1 MERIGIYGGTFSPPH
16 NGHLAAARA
25 FMEQMWLD
33 MNGDGQ
39 QEAVAAIRN
48 GEGDRFSDTRY
59 VIFGEQ
65 EGQVYAYCLNY
76 MDSYELDGTTF
87 CSELMEDT
95 FGVSF
100 DKEQCYEYGVE

>member
-1 MERIGIYGGTFSPPH
+1 MTRDRIPRRAKPTDNFIQAGEAFFSSLFCYTLFQSRKFCGTFFIL
-16 NGHLAAARA
+16 G
-25 FMEQMWLD
+25 LD
-33 MNGDGQ
+33 FYLQD
-39 QEAVAAIRN
+39 
-48 GEGDRFSDTRY
+48 
-59 VIFGEQ
+59 
-65 EGQVYAYCLNY
+65 YCLNY

>member
-1 MERIGIYGGTFSPPH
+1 MDFDPMGWQMALQLFAEDGQEGGDDGGDH
-16 NGHLAAARA
+16 
-25 FMEQMWLD
+25 D
-33 MNGDGQ
+33 GDGQ

>member
-1 MERIGIYGGTFSPPH
+1 MT
-16 NGHLAAARA
+16 
-25 FMEQMWLD
+25 EQAWLD
-33 MNGDGQ
+33 FNGDGRR
-39 QEAVAAIRN
+39 EAFLTVRN
-48 GEGDRFSDTRY
+48 AEGDRFLDTKY
-59 VIFGEQ
+59 VIFSEQ
-65 EGQVYAYCLNY
+65 EGTVYAYCLNY